1 MGHELDAAPAAGI
14 SGGRGDKAHPSY
26 VRCAAALPRDSAP
39 AVPRDSAGTDRAGA
53 QSCQQTCAADAVF
66 AARCPNACAVSAD
79 DDALFEHCGQCAAG
93 GALPDII
100 VPEAEKVGAVCA
112 DWLADADAALRH
124 QPTLARPDRPHGM
137 VACAGAAAASGADH
151 RPALQEGKS
160 MKPALCLLLI
170 CLFCTGCSALP
181 PEERA
186 FCVVLLVD
194 GGAQECTVRVRIPT
208 YQQNG
213 GYQTLSATGAT
224 LTDALRTLESA
235 APMRLHWGQLR
246 LIVLSRAWAAEIPIV
261 RTLSDLSG
269 VENLRLHA
277 SVAVT
282 EEDTTALA
290 EKLVPENGTRLSKS
304 IDVMVQARHEQGV
317 IPTCAAS
324 MLLRFG
330 SRQSPVLCGAES
342 TAEGLLLSGAWLTDA
357 DGLVRD
363 FLTPEETQILLLMQ
377 GELTRT
383 QLLLPEH
390 AIHLT
395 EASTSIRL
403 MEDTAVCRVNLRY
416 DRADLTPQAVSAETA
431 QACLDVLKRLQAAGC
446 DALGLGRK
454 AIWSAWSMS
463 DWRNSDF
470 PARLQNLRWTVE
482 VRSEPAA

>member
-1 MGHELDAAPAAGI
+1 
-14 SGGRGDKAHPSY
+14 
-26 VRCAAALPRDSAP
+26 
-39 AVPRDSAGTDRAGA
+39 
-53 QSCQQTCAADAVF
+53 
-66 AARCPNACAVSAD
+66 
-79 DDALFEHCGQCAAG
+79 
-93 GALPDII
+93 
-100 VPEAEKVGAVCA
+100 
-112 DWLADADAALRH
+112 
-124 QPTLARPDRPHGM
+124 
-137 VACAGAAAASGADH
+137 
-151 RPALQEGKS
+151 
-160 MKPALCLLLI
+160 MKRALCLLLI

-246 LIVLSRAWAAEIPIV
+246 LIVLSRAWAAEIPIL

-357 DGLVRD
+357 DGLVRN
-363 FLTPEETQILLLMQ
+363 FLPPEETQILLLMQ
-377 GELTRT
+377 GKLTRT

-454 AIWSAWSMS
+454 AIWLFGSMA
-463 DWRNSDF
+463 DWRDSDF

>member
-1 MGHELDAAPAAGI
+1 
-14 SGGRGDKAHPSY
+14 
-26 VRCAAALPRDSAP
+26 
-39 AVPRDSAGTDRAGA
+39 
-53 QSCQQTCAADAVF
+53 
-66 AARCPNACAVSAD
+66 
-79 DDALFEHCGQCAAG
+79 
-93 GALPDII
+93 
-100 VPEAEKVGAVCA
+100 
-112 DWLADADAALRH
+112 
-124 QPTLARPDRPHGM
+124 
-137 VACAGAAAASGADH
+137 
-151 RPALQEGKS
+151 
-160 MKPALCLLLI
+160 MKRALCLLLI
-170 CLFCTGCSALP
+170 CLFCTGCSVLP

-186 FCVVLLVD
+186 FCVALLID
-194 GGAQECTVRVRIPT
+194 GGAQECIVRVRIPT

-324 MLLRFG
+324 VLLRFG

-431 QACLDVLKRLQAAGC
+431 QACLNVLNRLQAAGC

>member
-1 MGHELDAAPAAGI
+1 
-14 SGGRGDKAHPSY
+14 
-26 VRCAAALPRDSAP
+26 
-39 AVPRDSAGTDRAGA
+39 
-53 QSCQQTCAADAVF
+53 
-66 AARCPNACAVSAD
+66 
-79 DDALFEHCGQCAAG
+79 
-93 GALPDII
+93 
-100 VPEAEKVGAVCA
+100 
-112 DWLADADAALRH
+112 
-124 QPTLARPDRPHGM
+124 
-137 VACAGAAAASGADH
+137 
-151 RPALQEGKS
+151 
-160 MKPALCLLLI
+160 MKRALCLLMI

-186 FCVVLLVD
+186 FCVVLLID

-282 EEDTTALA
+282 EEDMAALA

-324 MLLRFG
+324 VLLRFG

-342 TAEGLLLSGAWLTDA
+342 TADGFLLSGAWLTDA
-357 DGLVRD
+357 EWLVRD
-363 FLTPEETQILLLMQ
+363 FLPPEETQILLLMQ

-390 AIHLT
+390 AIHL
-395 EASTSIRL
+395 
-403 MEDTAVCRVNLRY
+403 
-416 DRADLTPQAVSAETA
+416 AEK
-431 QACLDVLKRLQAAGC
+431 V
-446 DALGLGRK
+446 
-454 AIWSAWSMS
+454 
-463 DWRNSDF
+463 
-470 PARLQNLRWTVE
+470 
-482 VRSEPAA
+482 

>member
-1 MGHELDAAPAAGI
+1 M
-14 SGGRGDKAHPSY
+14 
-26 VRCAAALPRDSAP
+26 
-39 AVPRDSAGTDRAGA
+39 
-53 QSCQQTCAADAVF
+53 
-66 AARCPNACAVSAD
+66 
-79 DDALFEHCGQCAAG
+79 
-93 GALPDII
+93 
-100 VPEAEKVGAVCA
+100 
-112 DWLADADAALRH
+112 
-124 QPTLARPDRPHGM
+124 
-137 VACAGAAAASGADH
+137 
-151 RPALQEGKS
+151 
-160 MKPALCLLLI
+160 
-170 CLFCTGCSALP
+170 
-181 PEERA
+181 
-186 FCVVLLVD
+186 
-194 GGAQECTVRVRIPT
+194 
-208 YQQNG
+208 
-213 GYQTLSATGAT
+213 
-224 LTDALRTLESA
+224 
-235 APMRLHWGQLR
+235 
-246 LIVLSRAWAAEIPIV
+246 

-282 EEDTTALA
+282 EEDTTELA

-304 IDVMVQARHEQGV
+304 IDVMVQARHEQGI

-330 SRQSPVLCGAES
+330 SRQSPVLCSAES
-342 TAEGLLLSGAWLTDA
+342 TTEGFLLSGAWLTDA

-363 FLTPEETQILLLMQ
+363 FLPPEETQILLLMQ

-403 MEDTAVCRVNLRY
+403 TENTAACRVNLRY

-431 QACLDVLKRLQAAGC
+431 QACLDVLNRLQAAGC

-463 DWRNSDF
+463 DWRDSDF

>member
-1 MGHELDAAPAAGI
+1 
-14 SGGRGDKAHPSY
+14 
-26 VRCAAALPRDSAP
+26 
-39 AVPRDSAGTDRAGA
+39 
-53 QSCQQTCAADAVF
+53 
-66 AARCPNACAVSAD
+66 
-79 DDALFEHCGQCAAG
+79 
-93 GALPDII
+93 
-100 VPEAEKVGAVCA
+100 
-112 DWLADADAALRH
+112 
-124 QPTLARPDRPHGM
+124 
-137 VACAGAAAASGADH
+137 
-151 RPALQEGKS
+151 
-160 MKPALCLLLI
+160 
-170 CLFCTGCSALP
+170 
-181 PEERA
+181 
-186 FCVVLLVD
+186 
-194 GGAQECTVRVRIPT
+194 
-208 YQQNG
+208 
-213 GYQTLSATGAT
+213 
-224 LTDALRTLESA
+224 
-235 APMRLHWGQLR
+235 MRLHWGQLR

-261 RTLSDLSG
+261 RTISDLSG

-282 EEDTTALA
+282 GEDTAALA

-304 IDVMVQARHEQGV
+304 IDVMVQARYEQGV

-324 MLLRFG
+324 VLLRFG

-342 TAEGLLLSGAWLTDA
+342 TADGFLLSGAWLTDA

-363 FLTPEETQILLLMQ
+363 FLPPEETQILLLMQ

-416 DRADLTPQAVSAETA
+416 DRADLTPQGVSAETA
-431 QACLDVLKRLQAAGC
+431 QACLDVLNRLQAAGC

-463 DWRNSDF
+463 DWRDSDF

>member
-1 MGHELDAAPAAGI
+1 
-14 SGGRGDKAHPSY
+14 
-26 VRCAAALPRDSAP
+26 
-39 AVPRDSAGTDRAGA
+39 
-53 QSCQQTCAADAVF
+53 
-66 AARCPNACAVSAD
+66 
-79 DDALFEHCGQCAAG
+79 
-93 GALPDII
+93 
-100 VPEAEKVGAVCA
+100 
-112 DWLADADAALRH
+112 
-124 QPTLARPDRPHGM
+124 
-137 VACAGAAAASGADH
+137 
-151 RPALQEGKS
+151 
-160 MKPALCLLLI
+160 MKRALCLLLI

-186 FCVVLLVD
+186 FCVALLVD

-246 LIVLSRAWAAEIPIV
+246 LIVLSRAWAAEIPIL

-342 TAEGLLLSGAWLTDA
+342 TAEGFLLGGAWLTDA
-357 DGLVRD
+357 DGLVRN
-363 FLTPEETQILLLMQ
+363 FLPPEETQILLLMQ
-377 GELTRT
+377 GKLTRT

-403 MEDTAVCRVNLRY
+403 TENTAVCRVNLRY

-431 QACLDVLKRLQAAGC
+431 QACLDVLNRLQAAGC

>member
-1 MGHELDAAPAAGI
+1 
-14 SGGRGDKAHPSY
+14 
-26 VRCAAALPRDSAP
+26 
-39 AVPRDSAGTDRAGA
+39 
-53 QSCQQTCAADAVF
+53 
-66 AARCPNACAVSAD
+66 
-79 DDALFEHCGQCAAG
+79 
-93 GALPDII
+93 
-100 VPEAEKVGAVCA
+100 
-112 DWLADADAALRH
+112 
-124 QPTLARPDRPHGM
+124 
-137 VACAGAAAASGADH
+137 
-151 RPALQEGKS
+151 
-160 MKPALCLLLI
+160 MKRALCLLLT

-194 GGAQECTVRVRIPT
+194 GGAQECTVRVSIPT

-235 APMRLHWGQLR
+235 AQMRLHWGQLR

-282 EEDTTALA
+282 EEDMAALA

-317 IPTCAAS
+317 IPTCAA
-324 MLLRFG
+324 
-330 SRQSPVLCGAES
+330 
-342 TAEGLLLSGAWLTDA
+342 WLTDA
-357 DGLVRD
+357 DGLIRD
-363 FLTPEETQILLLMQ
+363 FLPPEETQILLLMQ
-377 GELTRT
+377 GKLTRT

-403 MEDTAVCRVNLRY
+403 TEDTAICRVNLRY
-416 DRADLTPQAVSAETA
+416 DRADMTSQAVSAETA

-463 DWRNSDF
+463 DWRDSDF

>member
-1 MGHELDAAPAAGI
+1 
-14 SGGRGDKAHPSY
+14 
-26 VRCAAALPRDSAP
+26 
-39 AVPRDSAGTDRAGA
+39 
-53 QSCQQTCAADAVF
+53 
-66 AARCPNACAVSAD
+66 
-79 DDALFEHCGQCAAG
+79 
-93 GALPDII
+93 
-100 VPEAEKVGAVCA
+100 
-112 DWLADADAALRH
+112 
-124 QPTLARPDRPHGM
+124 
-137 VACAGAAAASGADH
+137 
-151 RPALQEGKS
+151 
-160 MKPALCLLLI
+160 
-170 CLFCTGCSALP
+170 
-181 PEERA
+181 
-186 FCVVLLVD
+186 
-194 GGAQECTVRVRIPT
+194 
-208 YQQNG
+208 
-213 GYQTLSATGAT
+213 
-224 LTDALRTLESA
+224 
-235 APMRLHWGQLR
+235 MRLHWGQLR

-282 EEDTTALA
+282 EEDTAALA

-342 TAEGLLLSGAWLTDA
+342 TADGFLLSGAWLTDA

-363 FLTPEETQILLLMQ
+363 FLPPEETQILLLMQ

-395 EASTSIRL
+395 ETSTSIRL
-403 MEDTAVCRVNLRY
+403 TEDTAICRVNLRY

-431 QACLDVLKRLQAAGC
+431 QACLDVLNRLQAAGC

-463 DWRNSDF
+463 DWRDSDF

>member
-1 MGHELDAAPAAGI
+1 
-14 SGGRGDKAHPSY
+14 
-26 VRCAAALPRDSAP
+26 
-39 AVPRDSAGTDRAGA
+39 
-53 QSCQQTCAADAVF
+53 
-66 AARCPNACAVSAD
+66 
-79 DDALFEHCGQCAAG
+79 
-93 GALPDII
+93 
-100 VPEAEKVGAVCA
+100 
-112 DWLADADAALRH
+112 
-124 QPTLARPDRPHGM
+124 
-137 VACAGAAAASGADH
+137 
-151 RPALQEGKS
+151 
-160 MKPALCLLLI
+160 MKRALCLLLI

-235 APMRLHWGQLR
+235 APMRLH
-246 LIVLSRAWAAEIPIV
+246 
-261 RTLSDLSG
+261 
-269 VENLRLHA
+269 A

-282 EEDTTALA
+282 GEDTAALA

-304 IDVMVQARHEQGV
+304 IDVMVQARYEQGV

-324 MLLRFG
+324 VLLRFG

-342 TAEGLLLSGAWLTDA
+342 TADGFLLSGAWLTDA

-363 FLTPEETQILLLMQ
+363 FLPPEETQILLLMQ

-416 DRADLTPQAVSAETA
+416 DRADLTPQGVSAETA
-431 QACLDVLKRLQAAGC
+431 QACLDVLNRLQAAGC

-463 DWRNSDF
+463 DWRDSDF